1 MTVGGIVAEAKK
13 IRTRSGSNMMFA
25 TLDDLEGRVEMII
38 FAKTLEANDG
48 LIDTDAV
55 LLVRGRVDRKDRNEI
70 KLVVQDAEEFRPSE
84 ADVADAQEQLRKEA
98 EPEVFKIELDAS
110 RFGLDLIE
118 ELKGLLANFPGE
130 AEVELEMETREGRR
144 RLRFGSEYRVAPSVG
159 LRAEIDELLEPPMAA

>member
-1 MTVGGIVAEAKK
+1 MSHGLLPTHRLGRLPTDAVRDLAE
-13 IRTRSGSNMMFA
+13 RGDVRFA

-98 EPEVFKIELDAS
+98 EPDSTVTVETAE
-110 RFGLDLIE
+110 G
-118 ELKGLLANFPGE
+118 
-130 AEVELEMETREGRR
+130 EVEATVVDLPFVE
-144 RLRFGSEYRVAPSVG
+144 RFS
-159 LRAEIDELLEPPMAA
+159 I